1 MTLQHF
7 QHLTARTPEPELRS
21 AMTLALGIEVPSEVE
36 AYARSYRR
44 VVQHIA
50 HLDAIRHTAS
60 RRTKSAT
67 ASSPRPAA
75 A

>member
-1 MTLQHF
+1 
-7 QHLTARTPEPELRS
+7 
-21 AMTLALGIEVPSEVE
+21 VPSDVE
-36 AYARSYRR
+36 AYARFYRR
-44 VVQHIA
+44 VVQHVA

-60 RRTKSAT
+60 RRTRSAT

>member
-7 QHLTARTPEPELRS
+7 QQLTARTPEPDLRS
-21 AMTLALGIEVPSEVE
+21 AMTLALGVEAPSDAE
-36 AYARSYRR
+36 AYARFYRR
-44 VVQHIA
+44 VVQHVV

-60 RRTKSAT
+60 RRPTSVT
-67 ASSPRPAA
+67 ASSARPAA

>member
-7 QHLTARTPEPELRS
+7 QQLTARTPEPDLRC
-21 AMTLALGIEVPSEVE
+21 AMTRALGVEAPSDVE
-36 AYARSYRR
+36 AYARFYRR

-50 HLDAIRHTAS
+50 HLDAIRHPAS
-60 RRTKSAT
+60 RRPRSVA